1 MAYKTNTVKFYLHQ
15 NIIQRFATDDSWYY
29 KVGAVMDPVND
40 ALEAYERALE
50 KTDFKGKNDRGRLFN
65 PTIEEMKDH
74 QRERPGKRYSDDVD
88 DEEDDDIY
96 DREL

>member
-1 MAYKTNTVKFYLHQ
+1 MGRFLILKFK
-15 NIIQRFATDDSWYY
+15 RFATDDSWYY
-29 KVGAVMDPVND
+29 KVGAVPDPVED

-74 QRERPGKRYSDDVD
+74 QRERPGKRFSDDVED
-88 DEEDDDIY
+88 DERDDIY

>member
-1 MAYKTNTVKFYLHQ
+1 
-15 NIIQRFATDDSWYY
+15 
-29 KVGAVMDPVND
+29 MDPVND
-40 ALEAYERALE
+40 ALGAYERALE

-88 DEEDDDIY
+88 DEKDDDIY
-96 DREL
+96 DRELWSSLQIKAFRFTLISHFIKIFES